1 MADEEERVLENQLE
15 LQLKEQRESLSA
27 LGDALASD
35 PFNPQILAVHEELVE
50 VIKETEEGLLNLKR
64 ARLLREADS
73 ALNVSNQAAVEEV
86 KAEALDPDD
95 VEVEPLKED
104 RSYQVGSNCRF
115 RHSDGRWYDGQVVTL
130 NGSGS
135 AKISFLT
142 PTSENMLVACDDR
155 LVIDC
160 YVTFSAFFHVAFTN
174 ARPPECRYAS
184 SFCNKDVDLVLIAAY
199 RMAVFSNTAYTKH
212 FMHEVDFGMD
222 MEPSVGPNLLYVP
235 SNRSEFNINISTG
248 VDVPLSSLKK
258 YAPTMWEPSMVGSS
272 IWAVP
277 DSKVGIWREAELES
291 WNDELR
297 TGKVVFRDDG
307 SSAELG
313 VEALTLSEYA
323 QISDDEESEL
333 SSEESDSSDYEE
345 ESPKGLG
352 FLESTALQKG
362 IQTETTIFAKWENHT
377 RGVAS
382 KMMANMGYRE
392 GMGLGASGQGM
403 LNPISVKVLP
413 PKLSLD
419 HALESHE
426 NDEDKEKKGKKRS
439 RGGKRKREKK
449 FAEAARAA
457 KEEEES
463 RPDVFSLINNQ
474 LAMHSEAVNGGS
486 TKKQQKKGSGE
497 EKKVDRKALVA
508 YDDEV
513 KELKLRVVKLE
524 EMVSRNRNEKAVYEA
539 AMRKLIETRKALAE
553 AEAVHASASN
563 AVVSKEKEKKWLKF

>member
-27 LGDALASD
+27 LDDALASD

-86 KAEALDPDD
+86 KAEALDSDD
-95 VEVEPLKED
+95 VEVEPLEED
-104 RSYQVGSNCRF
+104 RSYQVGSKCRF
-115 RHSDGRWYDGQVVTL
+115 RYSDGRWYDGQVVTL

-142 PTSENMLVACDDR
+142 PTSENMLAKGTEFGLFDMRTCKYGNRMSISSWV
-155 LVIDC
+155 
-160 YVTFSAFFHVAFTN
+160 TN

-199 RMAVFSNTAYTKH
+199 RMIRV
-212 FMHEVDFGMD
+212 
-222 MEPSVGPNLLYVP
+222 
-235 SNRSEFNINISTG
+235 NINISTG

-313 VEALTLSEYA
+313 IEALTLSEYA

-419 HALESHE
+419 HAVETHE

-539 AMRKLIETRKALAE
+539 ATRKLIETRKALAE